1 MSEYTEIGQLKE
13 RLNEIKSDLDQQTG
27 QLDLL
32 NTQIDSQKIKIT
44 DLEDRKERY
53 KKVIELLSFVQQ
65 VTKQKTKDSFERLV
79 TYALRF
85 IYSEDYKFEL
95 DFGRR
100 GNLSEIN
107 FNVKTPDF
115 KESFNPL
122 DTSGGG
128 VLDILSLALR
138 ICLIELT
145 RPKIEG
151 TIILDEPFKH
161 LSSNYLG
168 RAIKFLEAISKKIG
182 RQIILITHK
191 QELIDS
197 ASYKLEIK

>member
-1 MSEYTEIGQLKE
+1 MSEYIEIGQLKE
-13 RLNEIKSDLDQQTG
+13 RLNEIKSDLDQQKG

-32 NTQIDSQKIKIT
+32 NTQIDSQKIKTT
-44 DLEDRKERY
+44 DLEDRKKRY
-53 KKVIELLSFVQQ
+53 KKVVELLSFVQQ

-85 IYSEDYKFEL
+85 IYSENYKFEL

-161 LSSNYLG
+161 LSKEYLPK
-168 RAIKFLEAISKKIG
+168 AEAFLEAITKKIG

-191 QELIDS
+191 QELVES

>member
-1 MSEYTEIGQLKE
+1 MSEYTEVGQLKE
-13 RLNEIKSDLDQQTG
+13 KLEEIKSKL
-27 QLDLL
+27 
-32 NTQIDSQKIKIT
+32 DSQRGQCSL
-44 DLEDRKERY
+44 LEEQINAQKDKLANLELDKEKY
-53 KKVIELLSFVQQ
+53 KKVVELLNFVQQ
-65 VTKQKTKDSFERLV
+65 VTKQKTKKSFERLV

-85 IYSEDYKFEL
+85 IYSKEYMFEL
-95 DFGRR
+95 EFGRR

-115 KESFNPL
+115 AEAYDPL
-122 DTSGGG
+122 DSSGGG

-138 ICLIELT
+138 ICLLELT

-151 TIILDEPFKH
+151 FVVLDEPFKH

-168 RAIKFLEAISKKIG
+168 QAIKFLDVITKKIG

-191 QELIDS
+191 QELIEQ
-197 ASYKLEIK
+197 AEYKMEIK